1 MRVPACA
8 RGPSDSGHPR
18 RRAVRRCD
26 RQNLPELTL
35 PLAGPL
41 SPLVSRAALFFPA
54 GSLHWGKDLGEEGEE
69 VRGLFELSAT
79 QRNSGVRVDLSGL
92 I

>member
-1 MRVPACA
+1 MKTPACA

-35 PLAGPL
+35 PLAGLL
-41 SPLVSRAALFFPA
+41 SSPVSRAAPFFYADTVYTWEGPR
-54 GSLHWGKDLGEEGEE
+54 GRGRESQGVLRIVSHTEE
-69 VRGLFELSAT
+69 
-79 QRNSGVRVDLSGL
+79 
-92 I
+92 